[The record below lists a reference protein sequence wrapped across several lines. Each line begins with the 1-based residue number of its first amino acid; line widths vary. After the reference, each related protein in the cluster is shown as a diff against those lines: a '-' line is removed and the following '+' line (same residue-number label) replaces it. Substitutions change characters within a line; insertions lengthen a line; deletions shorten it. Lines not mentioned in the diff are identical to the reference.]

1 MGEFRSQFLPVKSI
15 QTIEHIFT
23 MQKKLFIVVNQDF
36 FFLSHRLPV
45 ATAALEAGYD
55 VTIVSEDTGVSH
67 KIREAGLKTINLPIN
82 KAGTNM
88 KDEVKTLFFLY
99 KLFRREK
106 PDIVHLVG
114 LKTMLWGS
122 IACRL
127 AGVKAMVSAVCG
139 LGVLFDEKQAQSF
152 MTQAILKVMRITHH
166 KKRLR
171 VIFQNNDDKGIFQ
184 DAKIVN
190 DSQCVFTNGSGINL
204 QNYDYTPEPTEGP
217 IKIIFTARMVED
229 KGTLVLIEAAK
240 KLEPEYKGKIQFLL
254 CGGLDTNPNGI
265 TKEMLES
272 RCDGEYIQWLGHRKD
287 VLELLKQSHIMAFPS
302 WYREGLPKS
311 VIEAEAIGRPIVTTD
326 SVGCR
331 DTVIDGKNGFLI
343 PIKDSNALADAL
355 KKLIDSKELRE
366 TMGKNAREFAV
377 NKFDIKD
384 VTDVHLDVYK
394 TILE

>member
-1 MGEFRSQFLPVKSI
+1 MK
-15 QTIEHIFT
+15 
-23 MQKKLFIVVNQDF
+23 KKLFIVVNQDF
-36 FFLSHRLPV
+36 FFLSHRLPIGG
-45 ATAALEAGYD
+45 AAKDAGYD
-55 VTIVSEDTGVSH
+55 VTIVSEDTGVLA

-82 KAGTNM
+82 KAGTNI
-88 KDEVKTLFFLY
+88 KDEIKTFFFLY

-122 IACRL
+122 LACRL

-139 LGVLFDEKQAQSF
+139 LGVLFDEEHAHSF
-152 MTQAILKVMRITHH
+152 MTRSILKVLRATHK
-166 KKRLR
+166 KKRLA
-171 VIFQNNDDKGIFQ
+171 VIFQNNDDKAIFLN
-184 DAKIVN
+184 AKIMKEE
-190 DSQCVFTNGSGINL
+190 QCAFTNGSGINL
-204 QNYDYTPEPTEGP
+204 QNYDYTPEPTDGL

-229 KGTLVLIEAAK
+229 KGTLILIDAAK
-240 KLEPEYKGKIQFLL
+240 KLKAEYKGKVQFLL

-311 VIEAEAIGRPIVTTD
+311 VIEAEAIGRPVVTTD

-331 DTVIDGKNGFLI
+331 DTVVDGKNGYMI
-343 PIKDSNALADAL
+343 PIKDSDALAMAL
-355 KKLIDSKELRE
+355 KKLIDNPELRQ

-384 VTDVHLDVYK
+384 VVKVHMDVYDN
-394 TILE
+394 ILK

>member
-1 MGEFRSQFLPVKSI
+1 
-15 QTIEHIFT
+15 
-23 MQKKLFIVVNQDF
+23 MQKRLFIIVNQDF

-139 LGVLFDEKQAQSF
+139 LGVLFDEKHAQSF

-190 DSQCVFTNGSGINL
+190 DSQCAFTNGSGINL
-204 QNYDYTPEPTEGP
+204 QNYDYTPEPTDGP

>member
-1 MGEFRSQFLPVKSI
+1 MKKS
-15 QTIEHIFT
+15 
-23 MQKKLFIVVNQDF
+23 LFIVVNQDW
-36 FFLSHRLPV
+36 FFLSHRLPIGV
-45 ATAALEAGYD
+45 AAKDAGYD
-55 VTIVSEDTGVSH
+55 VTIVSEDTGVSD

-82 KAGTNM
+82 KAGTNI
-88 KDEVKTLFFLY
+88 KDEIKTFFFLY

-122 IACRL
+122 LACRL

-139 LGVLFDEKQAQSF
+139 LGVLFDEEHAHSF
-152 MTQAILKVMRITHH
+152 MTRSILKVLRVTHK
-166 KKRLR
+166 KKRLA
-171 VIFQNNDDKGIFQ
+171 VIFQNNDDKAIFLN
-184 DAKIVN
+184 AKIMKEE
-190 DSQCVFTNGSGINL
+190 QCAFTNGSGINL
-204 QNYDYTPEPTEGP
+204 QNYDYTPEPTDGL
-217 IKIIFTARMVED
+217 IRIIFTARMVED
-229 KGTLVLIEAAK
+229 KGTLILIDAAK
-240 KLEPEYKGKIQFLL
+240 KLEAEYKGKVQFLL

-311 VIEAEAIGRPIVTTD
+311 VIEAEAIGRPVVTTD

-331 DTVIDGKNGFLI
+331 DTVVDGKNGYMI
-343 PIKDSNALADAL
+343 PIKDSDALAMAL
-355 KKLIDSKELRE
+355 KKLIDNPERRQ

-377 NKFDIKD
+377 KRFDIKD
-384 VTDVHLDVYK
+384 VVKVHMDVYDN
-394 TILE
+394 ILK

>member
-1 MGEFRSQFLPVKSI
+1 MK
-15 QTIEHIFT
+15 
-23 MQKKLFIVVNQDF
+23 KKLFIVVNQDF
-36 FFLSHRLPV
+36 FFLSHRLPIGV
-45 ATAALEAGYD
+45 TAKDAGYD
-55 VTIVSEDTGVSH
+55 VTIVSEDTGVSD

-82 KAGTNM
+82 KAGTNI
-88 KDEVKTLFFLY
+88 KDEIKTFFFLY

-122 IACRL
+122 LACRL

-139 LGVLFDEKQAQSF
+139 LGVLFDEEHAHSF
-152 MTQAILKVMRITHH
+152 MTRSILKVLRVTHK
-166 KKRLR
+166 KKRLA
-171 VIFQNNDDKGIFQ
+171 VIFQNNDDKAIFLN
-184 DAKIVN
+184 AKIMKEE
-190 DSQCVFTNGSGINL
+190 QCAFTNGSGINL
-204 QNYDYTPEPTEGP
+204 QNYDYTPEPTDGL

-229 KGTLVLIEAAK
+229 KGTLILIDAAK
-240 KLEPEYKGKIQFLL
+240 KLEAEYKGKVQFLL

-311 VIEAEAIGRPIVTTD
+311 VIEAEAIGRPVVTTD

-331 DTVIDGKNGFLI
+331 DTVVDGKNGYMI
-343 PIKDSNALADAL
+343 PIKDSDALAMAL
-355 KKLIDSKELRE
+355 KKLIDNPELRQ

-377 NKFDIKD
+377 NRFDIKD
-384 VTDVHLDVYK
+384 VVKVHMDVYDN
-394 TILE
+394 ILK